1 MFLGIANKEAG
12 WMSFTVLL
20 IHLHHPITLVSHIKR
35 GVYKLH
41 RAL

>member
-1 MFLGIANKEAG
+1 MFLGIANKDAG

-20 IHLHHPITLVSHIKR
+20 IRLPHPITLVSPIKK
-35 GVYKLH
+35 GDYKLF